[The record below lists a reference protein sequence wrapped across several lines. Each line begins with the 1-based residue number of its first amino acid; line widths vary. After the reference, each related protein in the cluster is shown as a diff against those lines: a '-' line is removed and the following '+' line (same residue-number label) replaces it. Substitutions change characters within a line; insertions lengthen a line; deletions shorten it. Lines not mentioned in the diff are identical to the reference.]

1 MSMSSEITWGD
12 TVIVAA
18 IAPPALRPGERGSV
32 AGFRESEQ
40 GSEKGDVPNYTKL
53 VLVEFSNGDAIEIPD
68 RYLAKSLE
76 S

>member
-1 MSMSSEITWGD
+1 MSSEITWGD

-18 IAPPALRPGERGSV
+18 IAPLEFRPGERGSV

-40 GSEKGDVPNYTKL
+40 LSEKGGVSKDSKL
-53 VLVEFSNGDAIEIPD
+53 VLVEFSNGEAIEIPD
-68 RYLAKSLE
+68 RYLVKSLE